1 MCVGA
6 LQDIKYDPRELFL
19 ENSLNFHWWTWYTVE
34 LFQCSIVLISTDSIF
49 NHINHQLLWNC
60 DVRAVLHSWD
70 VFFMLTLK
78 TRLRFLGLLWVVGWV
93 VLKQIGPHRFTI
105 CYAITYKEGVWHNMD
120 STEICRPVLSVWGG
134 WVFKQISANM
144 GYHVRH
150 HVANPLIPTPPSRY
164 NKMI

>member
-1 MCVGA
+1 MSGG
-6 LQDIKYDPRELFL
+6 LGGL
-19 ENSLNFHWWTWYTVE
+19 ETDRASSLYY
-34 LFQCSIVLISTDSIF
+34 LLSIS
-49 NHINHQLLWNC
+49 
-60 DVRAVLHSWD
+60 
-70 VFFMLTLK
+70 
-78 TRLRFLGLLWVVGWV
+78 
-93 VLKQIGPHRFTI
+93 
-105 CYAITYKEGVWHNMD
+105 YAITYKEGVWHNMD